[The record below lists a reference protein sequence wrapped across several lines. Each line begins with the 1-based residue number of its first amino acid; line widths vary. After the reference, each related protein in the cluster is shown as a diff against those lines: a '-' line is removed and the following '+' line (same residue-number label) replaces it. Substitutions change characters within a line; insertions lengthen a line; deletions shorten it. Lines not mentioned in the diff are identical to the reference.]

1 MEYALE
7 GKNAILVT
15 YKDGKIGYVTLD
27 EVVGR
32 NTKIG
37 AASGNTEESNIK
49 KVQLDDELLTVARDL
64 GICFGD

>member
-7 GKNAILVT
+7 GKNSILVT
-15 YKDGKIGYVTLD
+15 YKNGKIGYVTLD

-32 NTKIG
+32 NT
-37 AASGNTEESNIK
+37 K

>member
-1 MEYALE
+1 MYGTKAMEYALE
-7 GKNAILVT
+7 GKNSILVT

-37 AASGNTEESNIK
+37 AASRK
-49 KVQLDDELLTVARDL
+49 YRRK
-64 GICFGD
+64 